1 MAQFD
6 KSEYKFPDE
15 EDAPKAKDA
24 ESEEDEFVIE
34 IEDATPPED
43 RGHKP
48 MPKEI
53 VAQIEDDEL
62 DEYSG
67 KAKERMLQMKKVWHD
82 ERRAKESAQREQEEA
97 IRLAQHVLEE
107 NKRLKATMVTGEK
120 EYISTMQ
127 YAADTDLE
135 MAKRKHREAYES
147 GDPDSIAEAHQ
158 ALTEATLRLDRVK
171 NFKPTVQNDE
181 NDVKLAQIQQPA
193 PKQAPVDP
201 KYVDWRER
209 NDSWFQKD
217 KEMTQSAL
225 GLHEKL
231 ADQYGLDYVGTDDY
245 YKRIDATMR
254 KRFPEAFPNDASDD
268 NSAES
273 RPQRKT
279 TTVVAS
285 AKRSTAPK
293 QVKLSTDVMVLI
305 KKLKIT
311 PEQYVKEFLKLEK

>member
-6 KSEYKFPDE
+6 KDEYKFPDE
-15 EDAPKAKDA
+15 VDAPKSKAA

-34 IEDATPPED
+34 IEDSTPSED

-107 NKRLKATMVTGEK
+107 NKRLKATITTGEK

-127 YAADTDLE
+127 YAADMDLE
-135 MAKRKHREAYES
+135 MAKKQYKEAYET
-147 GDPDSIAEAHQ
+147 GDSELLVNAQQ
-158 ALTEATLRLDRVK
+158 AMTEASLRSERAK

-181 NDVKLAQIQQPA
+181 NDVKLAPIQQQA

-254 KRFPEAFPNDASDD
+254 KRFPEAFQNDASDD

-285 AKRSTAPK
+285 ARRSTAPK